1 MQRFSRW
8 NLFWTFL
15 RIGFFTVGGGY
26 AMLPLVQ
33 QDIVE
38 KNGWVKKEEFLDVLA
53 VSQSVP
59 GPIAVN
65 AATIIGY
72 RLGGISAAIP
82 SLAGVVLPSFI
93 VISILVTFLYR
104 FQNIPLVQA
113 SFRGIRP
120 AVVGLISAA
129 VLKLGGSVLKQWKGV
144 VFFISFLAL
153 SLVINLHPIAVIIL
167 GGISGLLFYRA
178 EAELENLENEKE
190 VME

>member
-65 AATIIGY
+65 AATMIGY
-72 RLGGISAAIP
+72 RLGGISAAIS
-82 SLAGVVLPSFI
+82 SLVGVVLPSFI
-93 VISILVTFLYR
+93 VISILVTFFYR
-104 FQNIPLVQA
+104 FQNIPLVQS

-129 VLKLGGSVLKQWKGV
+129 VLKLGGSVFKQWKGV
-144 VFFISFLAL
+144 VFFIAFLAL
-153 SLVINLHPIAVIIL
+153 SLLINLHPIAVIIL

-178 EAELENLENEKE
+178 EAELESGEE
-190 VME
+190 VMDR